1 MNIDII
7 VGARPN
13 FIKVAPL
20 IHRLKKN
27 NKKINYRLI
36 HTGQHYDDSMSNNFF
51 KDLSIPKPNHNLNCK
66 SGSQSEQTAKI
77 MIAYEKVLLKKKC
90 DLCVVVGDVNSTMAC
105 AIAAKKIGIK
115 VAHIESGLR
124 SKDRKM
130 PEEINRIITDS
141 ISDYF
146 FTTSRSASNNLIK
159 EGKDRNKI
167 FFVGNLMIDSLFLY
181 KNLLK
186 KSEKIEKLINK
197 NRYIVL
203 TIHRVENVKN
213 FKSLL
218 KIISIISSS
227 VKDNKIIFPVH
238 PRIKKDINKLKNKFN
253 NIIFVQPQP
262 YLNFIYLIKNALA
275 IVTDSGGITEEASIL
290 NIPCL
295 TLRNSTE
302 RPETI
307 LKGTNELVG
316 VNEKKIKNNLKKIID
331 NKWKK
336 SKKIEKWDGKTSE
349 RIYDQLINIKIQ
361 K

>member
-13 FIKVAPL
+13 FIKIAPL

-77 MIAYEKVLLKKKC
+77 MIAYEKILLKKKC

-238 PRIKKDINKLKNKFN
+238 PRIKKDINKLKDKFN

-316 VNEKKIKNNLKKIID
+316 VNEKKIKNNLKKIIN

>member
-13 FIKVAPL
+13 FIKIAPL

-27 NKKINYRLI
+27 NKKISYRLI

-77 MIAYEKVLLKKKC
+77 MIAYEKILLKKKS
-90 DLCVVVGDVNSTMAC
+90 DLCIVVGDVNSTMAC

-124 SKDRKM
+124 SKDLKM

-146 FTTSRSASNNLIK
+146 FTTSRSASNNLIR

-186 KSEKIEKLINK
+186 KSEKIEKLIDK

-203 TIHRVENVKN
+203 TIHRVENVNN

-218 KIISIISSS
+218 QIISIISNS

-238 PRIKKDINKLKNKFN
+238 PRIKKDINRLKNKFT

-262 YLNFIYLIKNALA
+262 YLNFIYLIKNAFA

-316 VNEKKIKNNLKKIID
+316 VNEKKIKDNLKKIID

-349 RIYDQLINIKIQ
+349 RIYDQLINIKI
-361 K
+361 

>member
-13 FIKVAPL
+13 FIKIAPL

-27 NKKINYRLI
+27 NNKISYRLI

-77 MIAYEKVLLKKKC
+77 MIAYEKILLKKKS
-90 DLCVVVGDVNSTMAC
+90 DLCIVVGDVNSTMAC

-124 SKDRKM
+124 SKDLKM

-146 FTTSRSASNNLIK
+146 FTTSRSASNNLIR

-186 KSEKIEKLINK
+186 KSEKIEKLIDK

-203 TIHRVENVKN
+203 TIHRVENVNN

-218 KIISIISSS
+218 QIISIISNS

-238 PRIKKDINKLKNKFN
+238 PRIKKDINRLKNKFT

-262 YLNFIYLIKNALA
+262 YLNFIYLIKNAFA

-316 VNEKKIKNNLKKIID
+316 VNEKKIKDNLKKIID

-349 RIYDQLINIKIQ
+349 RIYDQLINIKI
-361 K
+361 

>member
-27 NKKINYRLI
+27 NKKISYRLI

-77 MIAYEKVLLKKKC
+77 MIAYEKILFKKKC
-90 DLCVVVGDVNSTMAC
+90 DLCIVVGDVNSTMAC

-124 SKDRKM
+124 SKDLKM

-146 FTTSRSASNNLIK
+146 FTTSRSASNNLIR

-186 KSEKIEKLINK
+186 KSVNIEKLIDK

-203 TIHRVENVKN
+203 TIHRVENVNN

-218 KIISIISSS
+218 QIISIISSS

-238 PRIKKDINKLKNKFN
+238 PRIKKDIKKLKNKFS

-262 YLNFIYLIKNALA
+262 YLNFIYLIKNAFA

-290 NIPCL
+290 NIPCI

-316 VNEKKIKNNLKKIID
+316 VNEKKIERNLKKIID

>member
-27 NKKINYRLI
+27 NKKISYRLI

-51 KDLSIPKPNHNLNCK
+51 KDLSIPKPHHNLNCK

-77 MIAYEKVLLKKKC
+77 MIAYEKILLKKKC
-90 DLCVVVGDVNSTMAC
+90 DLCIVVGDVNSTMAC

-124 SKDRKM
+124 SKDLKM

-146 FTTSRSASNNLIK
+146 FTTSRSASNNLIR

-181 KNLLK
+181 ENLFK
-186 KSEKIEKLINK
+186 KSEKIEKLIDK

-203 TIHRVENVKN
+203 TIHRVENVNN

-227 VKDNKIIFPVH
+227 VKDNKIIFPTH
-238 PRIKKDINKLKNKFN
+238 PRIKKDINKLKNKFS

-290 NIPCL
+290 NIPCI

-316 VNEKKIKNNLKKIID
+316 VNEKKIKSNLKKIIN
-331 NKWKK
+331 NKWKM

-349 RIYDQLINIKIQ
+349 RI
-361 K
+361 

>member
-27 NKKINYRLI
+27 NKKISYRLI

-77 MIAYEKVLLKKKC
+77 MIAYERILLKKKC
-90 DLCVVVGDVNSTMAC
+90 DLCIVVGDVNSTMAC

-124 SKDRKM
+124 SKDLKM

-146 FTTSRSASNNLIK
+146 FTTSRSASNNLIR
-159 EGKDRNKI
+159 EGKDRKKI

-186 KSEKIEKLINK
+186 KSEKIEKLIDK

-203 TIHRVENVKN
+203 TIHRVENVNN

-218 KIISIISSS
+218 QIISIISSS

-238 PRIKKDINKLKNKFN
+238 PRIKKDIDKLKNKFS

-262 YLNFIYLIKNALA
+262 YLNFIYLIKNAFA

-290 NIPCL
+290 NVPCI

-316 VNEKKIKNNLKKIID
+316 VNEKKIKRNLKKIID

>member
-13 FIKVAPL
+13 FIKIAPL

-27 NKKINYRLI
+27 NKKISYRLI

-77 MIAYEKVLLKKKC
+77 MIAYEKILLKKKS
-90 DLCVVVGDVNSTMAC
+90 DLCIVVGDVNSTMAC
-105 AIAAKKIGIK
+105 AIAAKKTGIK

-124 SKDRKM
+124 SKDLKM

-146 FTTSRSASNNLIK
+146 FTTSRSASNNLIR

-167 FFVGNLMIDSLFLY
+167 FFVGNLMIDSLYLY

-186 KSEKIEKLINK
+186 KSEKIEKLIDK

-203 TIHRVENVKN
+203 TIHRVENVNN

-218 KIISIISSS
+218 QIISIISNS

-238 PRIKKDINKLKNKFN
+238 PRIKKDINRLKNKFT

-262 YLNFIYLIKNALA
+262 YLNFIYLIKNAFA

-316 VNEKKIKNNLKKIID
+316 VNEKKIKDNLKKIIN

-349 RIYDQLINIKIQ
+349 RIYDQLINIKI
-361 K
+361 